1 MSDDNLRAYSER
13 ALVIVIMGTISLV
26 AFLSFLGSSAS
37 EVGGAA
43 FSSER
48 LRSPPVV
55 TDWQGRQRKTLM
67 ISDQSRKNPDQ
78 QNQASGQQADR
89 ETEIR
94 KAAGK
99 DMIDPNDRQYRRN
112 TEYSGG
118 S

>member
-37 EVGGAA
+37 EVGGTA

-55 TDWQGRQRKTLM
+55 TDWQGRQKETL

-78 QNQASGQQADR
+78 QNLASGRADR

-99 DMIDPNDRQYRRN
+99 DMIDPNDPQYRRN

>member
-37 EVGGAA
+37 EVGGTA

-48 LRSPPVV
+48 LRNPPVV
-55 TDWQGRQRKTLM
+55 TDWQGQQRKTLM
-67 ISDQSRKNPDQ
+67 ISDQSRKNPAQ
-78 QNQASGQQADR
+78 QTSGQQADR
-89 ETEIR
+89 EAELR

-99 DMIDPNDRQYRRN
+99 DMIDPNDRPYRRN